1 MDYRVLRDGQPAAFT
16 GLYDEEKLSSH
27 DQYSLFLGG
36 NCGLLQI
43 DLGEADTRPTLLV
56 IKDSFANSLLPF
68 LARHYRIT
76 AVDPRYYTGKLQ
88 PLLQNTDTV
97 LTLCG
102 MQTLTQ
108 SPFFTLLR

>member
-1 MDYRVLRDGQPAAFT
+1 
-16 GLYDEEKLSSH
+16 
-27 DQYSLFLGG
+27 
-36 NCGLLQI
+36 
-43 DLGEADTRPTLLV
+43 V

-68 LARHYRIT
+68 LAQHYRIT

-88 PLLQNTDTV
+88 PLLQNADTV
-97 LTLCG
+97 LALCG